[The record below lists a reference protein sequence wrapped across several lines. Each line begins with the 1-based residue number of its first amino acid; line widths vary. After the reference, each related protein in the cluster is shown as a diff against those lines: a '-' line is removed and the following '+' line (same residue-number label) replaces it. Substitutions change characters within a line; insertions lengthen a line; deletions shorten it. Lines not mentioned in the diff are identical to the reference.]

1 MKMSMSEEIR
11 VLIVDDDFHVAK
23 LHVAFVDSV
32 PGFTALP
39 PVGGGEAAIRAVRAF
54 EPDLVLIDIYLP
66 DVNGLDILRAL
77 DTDTFVISAASDA
90 TSIRKAL
97 RRGALTYLI
106 KPFPAE
112 LLEQRLR
119 SYQRYRR
126 VLGADQNVDQE
137 AVERAL
143 RMIHPG
149 DQNTRRPRAVT
160 KISVLEELRKR
171 AGASPAADIATAV
184 GISRATAHRYLSGL
198 VDDGAVAVQLRYG
211 TTGRPEHRYS
221 IRQDAR

>member
-1 MKMSMSEEIR
+1 MSMAPDIR

-23 LHVAFVDSV
+23 LHVAYVESV

-39 PVGGGEAAIRAVRAF
+39 PVGGGEAALKAVRAF

-77 DTDTFVISAASDA
+77 DTDTFVISAASDVG
-90 TSIRKAL
+90 SIRKAL

-119 SYQRYRR
+119 SYQRFRR
-126 VLGADQNVDQE
+126 VLGAGQNVDQE

-143 RMIHPG
+143 RIMHPG
-149 DQNTRRPRAVT
+149 DKNTGRPRAVT
-160 KISVLEELRKR
+160 EISVLEELRGR
-171 AGASPAADIATAV
+171 SDASPAADIATAV
-184 GISRATAHRYLSGL
+184 GISRATAQRYLSGL
-198 VDDGAVAVQLRYG
+198 VDDGAVAVHLRYG

-221 IRQDAR
+221 IRESVQ